1 MIIRYVILS
10 PSDEARR
17 AFLGGLFGTFELSPR
32 GHGEKAVVSVEG
44 GALEVVGTGVP
55 GKLQEMSLRLLKGG
69 VQVDGILVLVPSGD
83 EDSWKEAKS
92 LTQWIQT
99 DGRPI
104 AIKTW
109 VFNSLRDLDKE
120 TARKTLLTL
129 INEHEESLNA
139 R

>member
-1 MIIRYVILS
+1 VIIRYVILS

-32 GHGEKAVVSVEG
+32 GHGEKAAVNVEG

-55 GKLQEMSLRLLKGG
+55 GKLQEMALRLLKGG
-69 VQVDGILVLVPSGD
+69 VQVDGILVLVPYGD

-99 DGRPI
+99 DGRPVT
-104 AIKTW
+104 IKTW
-109 VFNSLRDLDKE
+109 VFNSLTDLDKE
-120 TARKTLLTL
+120 TTRKTLLTL